1 MLKFGSGTLIYI
13 YIYILQLNKG
23 ALSVIIVQI
32 ASYEGLQFQTKMEV

>member
-1 MLKFGSGTLIYI
+1 MLKFGSGTLI